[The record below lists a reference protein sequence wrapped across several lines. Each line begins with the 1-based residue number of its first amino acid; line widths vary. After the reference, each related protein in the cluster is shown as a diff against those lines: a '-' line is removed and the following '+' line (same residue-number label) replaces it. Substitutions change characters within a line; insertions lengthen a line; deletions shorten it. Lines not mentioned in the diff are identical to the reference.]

1 MLLAENKKSKHNLKE
16 LMDSKDA
23 EIGSL
28 TTQLDKYQKLNSEL
42 EATNKKIKEE
52 ISKLEDA
59 LSKKA
64 LELKSQ
70 TSMVATT
77 KSKGFF
83 DGLS

>member
-1 MLLAENKKSKHNLKE
+1 
-16 LMDSKDA
+16 MDSKDA

-70 TSMVATT
+70 TSMVAA
-77 KSKGFF
+77 K
-83 DGLS
+83 